1 MTELQVAAF
10 VISLVL
16 ILGISVAAQF
26 GWLGEGRAK
35 TVLVFLAGAGAM
47 GALATGGLPPSWF
60 DGSAAA
66 LSLGATFTISA
77 FLGTR
82 TERSFRRPFFLGVGL
97 VLLSVNAVQ
106 AVRNIL

>member
-10 VISLVL
+10 LISLVL

-26 GWLGEGRAK
+26 GWLGEGRMK

-47 GALATGGLPPSWF
+47 GALAAGGLPPMWF
-60 DGSAAA
+60 KGS
-66 LSLGATFTISA
+66 LGGFSLGAAFTISA
-77 FLGTR
+77 FLGSR
-82 TERSFRRPFFLGVGL
+82 TERSFRRPLFLGLGL

-106 AVRNIL
+106 AVRNVL